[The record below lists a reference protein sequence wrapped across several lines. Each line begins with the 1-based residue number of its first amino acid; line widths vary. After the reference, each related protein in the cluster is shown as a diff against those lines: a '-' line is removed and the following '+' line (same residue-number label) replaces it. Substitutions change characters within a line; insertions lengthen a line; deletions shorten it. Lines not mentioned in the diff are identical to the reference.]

1 MLPNSLHEAYSIGA
15 TTDIPFMSDGA
26 PHTAVIRYEPGI
38 MKIFM
43 DDLVTPALEVSVDLA
58 NTLGLNS
65 GEAFVGFTA
74 GTGAGYENHDIL
86 NWTFQEGLEPTP
98 PTANADG
105 PYTIWTGAPL
115 ILNASGSTDPHEQIV
130 SYMWDLDDDGV
141 FETDA
146 VDQPFFVVDYEDMQ
160 NLGLAVGGMH
170 DIHLKV
176 TDSTGLFDTDSSS
189 LRIVPEP
196 ATLSLLTLGGLALV
210 RRRKRGMCK

>member
-1 MLPNSLHEAYSIGA
+1 
-15 TTDIPFMSDGA
+15 
-26 PHTAVIRYEPGI
+26 
-38 MKIFM
+38 M

-58 NTLGLNS
+58 NTLGLNR

-86 NWTFQEGLEPTP
+86 NWTFVDGPEPTP
-98 PTANADG
+98 PIAEADG
-105 PYTIWTGAPL
+105 PYSVWAGAPL
-115 ILNASGSTDPHEQIV
+115 VLNASGSTDSDGQIV

-146 VDQPFFVVDYEDMQ
+146 AGQPFFVVDYGDVQ
-160 NLGLAVGGMH
+160 DLGLAVDGMY

-189 LRIVPEP
+189 VRIVPEP
-196 ATLSLLTLGGLALV
+196 ATLTLLTLGGLALV
-210 RRRKRGMCK
+210 RRRKRGVCK